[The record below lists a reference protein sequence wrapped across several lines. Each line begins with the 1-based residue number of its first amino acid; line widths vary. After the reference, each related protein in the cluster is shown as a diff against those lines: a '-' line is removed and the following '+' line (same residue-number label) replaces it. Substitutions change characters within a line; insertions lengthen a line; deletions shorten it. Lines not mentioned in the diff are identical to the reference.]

1 MRKNSDEVQKLG
13 TDNMKMAMKSFGVMS
28 KGFQVLAA
36 EIADYSKR
44 SLEDHTAAMNRLM
57 TGKTMQQTFEVQS
70 EYVKTAYE
78 AFVAQAPRIG
88 ELYADLAKESCEP
101 FEGILREEDFGDLMH
116 TVRDCA
122 LDRPCH
128 PTTMTKPD
136 TDKIEHAGNAGCRSN
151 AYSDCSGLAKSSSAM
166 WRAAT

>member
-44 SLEDHTAAMNRLM
+44 SLEVHTAAMNRL

-78 AFVAQAPRIG
+78 AFVAQASRIG

-101 FEGILREEDFGDLMH
+101 PEGIYGKK
-116 TVRDCA
+116 T
-122 LDRPCH
+122 
-128 PTTMTKPD
+128 
-136 TDKIEHAGNAGCRSN
+136 
-151 AYSDCSGLAKSSSAM
+151 SA
-166 WRAAT
+166 T